1 MNQAAMHVDA
11 DYRWRYV
18 WVRVIGYAVA
28 ASRSLRSRFKQVPPH
43 KNVFLAFHVYTDF
56 YESGR
61 YVYMDARWNSVGG
74 IFGFES
80 LATL

>member
-1 MNQAAMHVDA
+1 MHVDA

-43 KNVFLAFHVYTDF
+43 DKTFSLRSIDF

-74 IFGFES
+74 VYGFES
-80 LATL
+80 LAML